1 MPGDRCRLGAGC
13 VNGASP
19 VLRGFKVSIEYASRP
34 RAPDGK
40 PVGNGEKIVY
50 AKPERLCSTRPK
62 YRIGRFQMEITMA
75 VLGDLDRY
83 SALINSHHR
92 HC

>member
-62 YRIGRFQMEITMA
+62 IGMGRLQIETTLA
-75 VLGDLDRY
+75 DLGDGRRY
-83 SALINSHHR
+83 PG
-92 HC
+92 

>member
-50 AKPERLCSTRPK
+50 AKPERLCSTRHEARHK
-62 YRIGRFQMEITMA
+62 IFTNGNHIGRA
-75 VLGDLDRY
+75 R
-83 SALINSHHR
+83 
-92 HC
+92 

>member
-62 YRIGRFQMEITMA
+62 GASRA
-75 VLGDLDRY
+75 VRQWSSLSRGPVNADVR
-83 SALINSHHR
+83 R
-92 HC
+92 RK

>member
-62 YRIGRFQMEITMA
+62 PGLRCFTN
-75 VLGDLDRY
+75 GDLAFPAR
-83 SALINSHHR
+83 
-92 HC
+92 

>member
-62 YRIGRFQMEITMA
+62 DRASRIDKGNHNAGPR
-75 VLGDLDRY
+75 
-83 SALINSHHR
+83 
-92 HC
+92 